1 METEQTKR
9 SILKTITWRITASLD
24 TFVIAWIITGDWR
37 MGGSIAGIEVI
48 TKMLIYYFHEQF
60 GIKSNGE
67 KRNGGGYL
75 NFFAI
80 SSAK

>member
-37 MGGSIAGIEVI
+37 MG
-48 TKMLIYYFHEQF
+48 
-60 GIKSNGE
+60 IKS
-67 KRNGGGYL
+67 RNR
-75 NFFAI
+75 
-80 SSAK
+80 SSDKNVFLLLSRKNME